1 MKSIWF
7 VLVLAFIGLAT
18 ITSFAHEE
26 VHMLQD
32 SRHQGSICIFD
43 LNENLDS
50 YYSSSTLKESTDIEI
65 PAYAVT
71 IIITLIGTIYILQT
85 TSVMFMADRRKKW

>member
-26 VHMLQD
+26 IHMLQD
-32 SRHQGSICIFD
+32 SQHKGSICIFD
-43 LNENLDS
+43 LNDNLDS
-50 YYSSSTLKESTDIEI
+50 YYESSTITKTANMEV